1 MPFESKVL
9 AIIQRTPDVKSFRF
23 SRPSFFHFKAGQCL
37 LILLTI
43 NGKETKK
50 YYSISSSPTQ
60 KEYLEF
66 TQKLTTTEFSNALNN
81 LKPDDLAI
89 LDGPYGFFTF
99 EGEFPNVAMLAGG
112 VGVTP
117 CMSMI
122 KYCID
127 KKIETD
133 IVLLF
138 SNRTEAD
145 ILFRN
150 EFDQINKQN
159 PNIKIVY
166 TLTRAEKQWT
176 GYSRRIDKQMILETI
191 PDFKERVFF
200 LCGPPIFVSSMEN
213 ILHELKI
220 KEENI
225 RKENF

>member
-1 MPFESKVL
+1 MPFESEVL
-9 AIIQRTPDVKSFRF
+9 EIIPCTLDAKSFRF

-37 LILLTI
+37 LISLTI
-43 NGKETKK
+43 DGTETKK

-60 KEYLEF
+60 KFFLEF
-66 TQKLTTTEFSNALNN
+66 TQKLTETSFSKALNS
-81 LKPDDLAI
+81 LKSGDVVT
-89 LDGPYGFFTF
+89 LDGPYGTFTF
-99 EGEFPNVAMLAGG
+99 EGEFKKVAMLAGG

-117 CMSMI
+117 CISMI

-133 IVLLF
+133 IVLLY

-145 ILFRN
+145 ILFRK

-166 TLTRAEKQWT
+166 TLTRAEKQWNC
-176 GYSRRIDKQMILETI
+176 YSRRIDKKMILETV
-191 PDFKERVFF
+191 PDLKERIFF

-213 ILHELKI
+213 VLSKLNID
-220 KEENI
+220 KENV